1 MADSVDVTLIA
12 NDWKLGLAPL
22 GDRLSL
28 SIQNNETPAAN
39 NIFWEEPD
47 MDNPFAL
54 SFDGV
59 DDFVDIDTILGGG
72 PIAASTSGSVLFRIN
87 RPSGGVGNDTVF
99 SLGDTN
105 ANEFLQIFFDASDIF
120 HARLRTAAGG
130 VQWEVETDN
139 AIPLGVPVELKVV
152 HNGTEATLFVD
163 KTPVP
168 QTFTTSTDK
177 TLWVAAVP
185 GVDNARLGSMNINSG
200 GEAQFLDATLD
211 WIRIYAG
218 TTTQNNRTDVA
229 KYSIDEG
236 RLQSAS
242 LTIADGST
250 NSFTG
255 TLGVGALAPIW
266 VARAVTG
273 SRVPA
278 LTREVISDVLE
289 VPQGAIWLF
298 STVAASVTLKQTS
311 QSER

>member
-1 MADSVDVTLIA
+1 MADSKTITLTPD
-12 NDWKLGLAPL
+12 DWIKGLDPL
-22 GDRLSL
+22 HDRLSL
-28 SIQNNETPAAN
+28 SIQNNDAAKE
-39 NIFWEEPD
+39 IQWEEPD
-47 MDNPFAL
+47 MGNPFAL
-54 SFDGV
+54 EFDGS
-59 DDFVDIDTILGGG
+59 DDFVDLDTILGCG
-72 PIAASTSGSVLFRIN
+72 PLAASTSGSIIFRIN

-139 AIPLGVPVELKVV
+139 AIPLGVPVELKIV
-152 HNGTEATLFVD
+152 HNGAEATLFVD

-168 QTFTTSTDK
+168 QTFTTSVDK
-177 TLWVAAVP
+177 TLWVAAIP
-185 GVDNARLGSMNINSG
+185 GVDNARLGSMNFNSG
-200 GEAQFLDATLD
+200 GEAQFLDSTLD

-255 TLGVGALAPIW
+255 TLGVGAPAPKW
-266 VARAVTG
+266 VVRATVG
-273 SRVPA
+273 SKIPA
-278 LTREVISDVLE
+278 GTREVISERSE
-289 VPQGAIWLF
+289 VPQGAIWLT
-298 STVAASVTLKQTS
+298 STKDASVTLKETAEH
-311 QSER
+311 ER